1 MAYFDTD
8 GIKRRREERVRRL
21 REEME
26 DTYSSYF
33 FDEREELPPVY
44 MEPVYRER
52 DEPWRH
58 EAYRER
64 ERNRQRKHTASTLS
78 SSHGPMKRGDKL
90 FIKVIASFFLLSLAY
105 VISHTSFPGV
115 EKYRTVM
122 SEVMSRS
129 YNFAGMSAWYEKNFG
144 AIPTLLPTVGTMGNE
159 AKPVL
164 QSQNRLLA
172 GPASGKVVQTF
183 AEQGS
188 GLYFMPK
195 ETAIRAVDQGWV
207 TFAGQ
212 KEGLGNTVIV
222 QHAKGMETWY
232 AGLAAIDVKE
242 NDWIEVQRS
251 IGKAGVEGEAVK
263 PVYFAVKKNEQ
274 FVDPQGVVR
283 FE

>member
-1 MAYFDTD
+1 MTYFDAD
-8 GIKRRREERVRRL
+8 GIKRRREERVRKL

-26 DTYSSYF
+26 NTYSSYF

-52 DEPWRH
+52 EEPWRY
-58 EAYRER
+58 EEYRMRER
-64 ERNRQRKHTASTLS
+64 PHRRTSPGLA
-78 SSHGPMKRGDKL
+78 SSHGPLKRGDKL
-90 FIKVIASFFLLSLAY
+90 FIKVIASLFLLSLAY
-105 VISHTSFPGV
+105 VISHLSFPGV

-122 SEVMSRS
+122 NEVMSRS

-164 QSQNRLLA
+164 QSQSMLLPA
-172 GPASGKVVQTF
+172 PASGRVVQTF

-188 GLYFMPK
+188 GLYFTPK
-195 ETAIRAVDQGWV
+195 AAAIHAIDQGWV
-207 TFAGQ
+207 TFAGE
-212 KEGLGNTVIV
+212 KEGLGNTVII

-232 AGLAAIDVKE
+232 AGLASLDVKP
-242 NDWIEVQRS
+242 NDWVEVQRS
-251 IGKAGVEGEAVK
+251 IGKAGVQGEVIK

>member
-1 MAYFDTD
+1 MAYFDTE

-21 REEME
+21 REQME

-33 FDEREELPPVY
+33 FDEEKEEVPSVY
-44 MEPVYRER
+44 TEPLYREF
-52 DEPWRH
+52 EKPWQRA
-58 EAYRER
+58 ERREGAR
-64 ERNRQRKHTASTLS
+64 LS
-78 SSHGPMKRGDKL
+78 SPGQGPVNRSEKL
-90 FIKVIASFFLLSLAY
+90 FIKIVVSFFLLSVAY
-105 VISHTSFPGV
+105 VVNHVSFPGA

-122 SEVMSRS
+122 NEVLHRS

-144 AIPTLLPTVGTMGNE
+144 AVPTLLPAVGTIGNE

-164 QSQNRLLA
+164 QAQSMLLKA
-172 GPASGKVVQTF
+172 PAKGKVVQTF

-188 GLYFMPK
+188 GLYFAPQ
-195 ETAIRAVDQGWV
+195 EAAIHAIDQGWV

-212 KEGLGNTVIV
+212 KEGLGNTIVI

-232 AGLAAIDVKE
+232 AGLAAIEVKQ
-242 NDWIEVQRS
+242 NDWVEAQQT
-251 IGKAGVEGEAVK
+251 IGKVVAEETTVK